1 MGVTDRI
8 PHVAP
13 AAATL
18 GGGLLVAASLAEWSG
33 VAYSSHLDRMLM
45 LAAGAATLAIALLA
59 VRRAGRRLSWAIV
72 PGLLALNMALVNI
85 NDIATHSY
93 EYRAYPEAYV
103 GWGLYVG
110 LVGALVVLGVAVVHI
125 AAALRS
131 RRGRG
136 AP

>member
-8 PHVAP
+8 PQVAP

-18 GGGLLVAASLAEWSG
+18 GGGLLVAGSLAEWSG
-33 VAYSSHLDRMLM
+33 VAYSSQLDRMLM
-45 LAAGAATLAIALLA
+45 LAAGAATIAIALLA
-59 VRRAGRRLSWAIV
+59 IRRGARTLSWAIL
-72 PGLLALNMALVNI
+72 PGLLALNMAVVNI

-93 EYRAYPEAYV
+93 EYRADPEAYV

-110 LVGALVVLGVAVVHI
+110 VAGALVVLGVAVLHI
-125 AAALRS
+125 AATLRS